1 MTNLKAESKTSKN
14 FKKIVMCRRK
24 RAYLIIFL
32 MIICYLPGHA
42 LAKVK
47 GLCSN
52 CHTMHASQTPWP
64 SGWASDIEG
73 NPVKRLLANTCVG
86 CHSHDSVTTYELG
99 SGAGAC
105 TVPVVNT
112 TGSAPTEYLAGG
124 NFYWVATGDDS
135 RGHNVLGIAGTD
147 VLGEA
152 PGNPYTCT
160 GSCHMSLATALPAHL
175 QGSDYGYG
183 ANGCTGCH
191 LCPKHHANDHEN
203 TVSGLVDSADKGWY
217 RFLSGHMSGNTHGV
231 EGYEDGDWE
240 MGQPNLAVGQINNHN
255 EYLGYEGNIHD
266 GGHHFNR
273 AGFYNLGNTMTAF
286 CCGCHGDFHVQ
297 NPVTMSCDPTGTT
310 LRDWTRHPS
319 DAVIPNE
326 SEYADT
332 GGAAHF
338 YDPLS
343 PVASPTVDGTPDG
356 TVAPGLDFVMCL
368 SCHRPHGTPYS
379 DLLRWDYGQMV
390 AGPSTPTADIG
401 CFYCHTT
408 KND

>member
-1 MTNLKAESKTSKN
+1 LDECSQCHIDSHSPKNIPMNTFLEDGCLTCHPKPGDEMNQFPSRHKDQGCSACHEKHAYIPPSCMDCHEPHTASLTQDEQCLACHPVHSPAQRLKYAKGTSN
-14 FKKIVMCRRK
+14 
-24 RAYLIIFL
+24 
-32 MIICYLPGHA
+32 
-42 LAKVK
+42 
-47 GLCSN
+47 
-52 CHTMHASQTPWP
+52 
-64 SGWASDIEG
+64 DI
-73 NPVKRLLANTCVG
+73 
-86 CHSHDSVTTYELG
+86 
-99 SGAGAC
+99 
-105 TVPVVNT
+105 
-112 TGSAPTEYLAGG
+112 
-124 NFYWVATGDDS
+124 
-135 RGHNVLGIAGTD
+135 
-147 VLGEA
+147 
-152 PGNPYTCT
+152 CT

-203 TVSGLVDSADKGWY
+203 TVSGYVNSFDQGWY
-217 RFLSGHMSGNTHGV
+217 RFLSGHMSGSGHGV
-231 EGYEDGDWE
+231 EGYEHGMWE
-240 MGQPNLAVGQINNHN
+240 SGQPNLAPGQANNHN
-255 EYLGYEGNIHD
+255 EYLGWEGNEHA
-266 GGHHFNR
+266 GGDHKHI
-273 AGFYNLGNTMTAF
+273 AGFYNLGHTMTAF

-297 NPVTMSCDPTGTT
+297 NPVTMSCAPTGTT

-332 GGAAHF
+332 GGAAHV

-343 PVASPTVDGTPDG
+343 PVASLNVDGDPDG

-390 AGPSTPTADIG
+390 ASPSTPTADIG

-408 KND
+408 KNALSRLYTKTAYSITNRSRPSSYVK